1 MKSLFNSKYSEP
13 SVSLGLF
20 ILRLALGG
28 LMLAHGFDKLTH
40 FDKYLGMFKD
50 PFGINNTI
58 SFGLLVFAEF
68 FCALLV
74 LIGLLTRLACI
85 PLIFAMGVAL
95 FSAHKGHVFSD
106 GEMAALYFCGY
117 IALLFTGP
125 GKYSLDKAIGK

>member
-1 MKSLFNSKYSEP
+1 MKLFNSKYSEP
-13 SVSLGLF
+13 SISFGLLIF
-20 ILRLALGG
+20 RLALGG
-28 LMLAHGFDKLTH
+28 LMLHHGFDKLTN
-40 FDKYLGMFKD
+40 FEKYLGMFKD
-50 PFGINNTI
+50 PFGINNTL

-74 LIGLLTRLACI
+74 TVGLLTRLACV

-95 FSAHKGHVFSD
+95 FMAHKGQIFSD
-106 GEMAALYFCGY
+106 GETAALYFFGY